1 MINETEG
8 SPKDFVKISY
18 IGIRFKRVLR
28 DRKDTSVSTIVEV
41 SLCPQNIN

>member
-1 MINETEG
+1 MNETEG

-18 IGIRFKRVLR
+18 TGIRFKRVLR
-28 DRKDTSVSTIVEV
+28 DRKDTSASTIVES